1 MRESYQEF
9 LKRISVFE
17 KQNLDLGKN
26 YFKGPTS
33 LAYKIDKEKIRDVIG
48 TGGKVIREIVEK
60 TGAKIDIDDDGLF
73 HIASVDGGAGEAA
86 LNWIKGIVLEPEVG
100 QIYDG
105 TVVKLMDFGA
115 FVNFMGT
122 RDGLVHVSEIAPH
135 RVEKVTDVLKE
146 GDKVKVVCMGIDN
159 RGKIKLSMKRVDQ
172 TTGEPVQLEEKPMKK
187 KHHKEAEETS
197 AE

>member
-1 MRESYQEF
+1 M
-9 LKRISVFE
+9 
-17 KQNLDLGKN
+17 
-26 YFKGPTS
+26 
-33 LAYKIDKEKIRDVIG
+33 IG
-48 TGGKVIREIVEK
+48 TGGKVIREIVET
-60 TGAKIDIDDDGLF
+60 TGAKIDIDDDGLI
-73 HIASVDGGAGEAA
+73 HIASVDGEAGEKA
-86 LNWIKGIVLEPEVG
+86 LNWIKGIVCEPEIG

-135 RVEKVTDVLKE
+135 RVEKVSDVLKE
-146 GDKVKVVCMGIDN
+146 GDKVKVVCLGIDN

-172 TTGEPVQLEEKPMKK
+172 TTGEPVELEEKSHKK
-187 KHHKEAEETS
+187 KHHKEHGEETVETTES